1 MLIERVAAR
10 LATPRVR
17 AMTFRLSAALAP
29 LALLATTALAPAPL
43 LARTPVALNA
53 TVSAADP
60 RAAQAGQEIL
70 RKGGSATD
78 AAIAMMLTLGVVEPH
93 NSGIGGGGFLM
104 HHDGDTGLLESIDGR
119 ETAPAAA
126 RPDRF
131 LGPDGKPLPFVQAWP
146 GGYSVG
152 VPGNLRLAWDAHRK
166 WGKLPWADLFQ
177 PAIKLA
183 EDGYELGER
192 TATALDRLKD
202 IWKDFPE
209 IQSYFWVDGA
219 PPPVGTLLKNPP
231 LAALY
236 KRIAAEG
243 PDAFYHGDNAQA
255 IAKAVTDAP
264 RNPVP
269 MTMADLAGYEA
280 KARKPVC
287 GKYRAY
293 TICGMGPASA
303 GGVTVLEILGMV
315 ERFPL
320 GQWGKDDPR
329 SWHVIGEAMQLAYA
343 DRDTWLGDP
352 DFVSVPVSGMID
364 PAYLKRRSAMI
375 RLDRSLRAYEPGT
388 PPGAQPRTAAG
399 PRPEVGTSHFVAVD
413 RNGDV
418 ASWTSTIESFFGSQ
432 LVANGV
438 ILNNELTDFSSA
450 PEKDGKPV
458 ANRVEP
464 GKRPLSSMSPTI
476 VYDDKGTPIFTVGA
490 AGGRTI
496 IMQVAKALIA
506 HFDWGLSAQES
517 IAHGLIYYNKDGLVL
532 EQGTALEAMK
542 APLERLGHH
551 VTLSPLGLKAN
562 AAERTADG
570 HWVGAADPRSP
581 GVSLQE

>member
-1 MLIERVAAR
+1 MFSRPHWPDMAGL
-10 LATPRVR
+10 LAT
-17 AMTFRLSAALAP
+17 A
-29 LALLATTALAPAPL
+29 ALLALSPLPAA
-43 LARTPVALNA
+43 ARTPVSTNA

-93 NSGIGGGGFLM
+93 NSGIGGGGFLI
-104 HHDGDTGLLESIDGR
+104 HHDGATGVLDSIDGR

-131 LGPDGKPLPFVQAWP
+131 MGPDGKPLPFIQAWP
-146 GGYSVG
+146 GGFSAG

-177 PAIKLA
+177 PAIGYA
-183 EDGYELGER
+183 ENGFQLGER
-192 TATALDRLKD
+192 TATALRATQS
-202 IWKDFPE
+202 IWADFPE
-209 IQSYFWVDGA
+209 IQKLFWVDGA
-219 PPPVGTLLKNPP
+219 PPPVGTTLRNPP
-231 LAALY
+231 LAALL

-243 PDAFYHGDNAQA
+243 PDAFYTGENARQISA
-255 IAKAVTDAP
+255 AVTNAP
-264 RNPVP
+264 KNPVP
-269 MTMADLAGYEA
+269 MTEADLAGYQA
-280 KARKPVC
+280 KPRKPVC
-287 GKYRAY
+287 GPYRAY
-293 TICGMGPASA
+293 TVCGMGPASA

-320 GQWGKDDPR
+320 ARWGKDDPR

-343 DRDTWLGDP
+343 DRDTWLADP
-352 DFVSVPVSGMID
+352 DFLSVPVSSLID
-364 PAYLKRRSAMI
+364 PAYLKQRASLI
-375 RLDRSLRAYEPGT
+375 RLNKALNAYRPGT
-388 PPGAQPRTAAG
+388 PPGAPPRTAAL
-399 PRPEVGTSHFVAVD
+399 PRPESGTSHFVAVD
-413 RNGDV
+413 RNGDI
-418 ASWTSTIESFFGSQ
+418 AAWTSTIESFFGSQ

-438 ILNNELTDFSSA
+438 ILNNELTDFSFT
-450 PEKDGKPV
+450 PEKDGAPV

-476 VYDDKGTPIFTVGA
+476 VYDAQGVPIFTVGA
-490 AGGRTI
+490 AGGKTI

-517 IAHGLIYYNKDGLVL
+517 IAHGLLFFNGDGLVV
-532 EQGTALEAMK
+532 EQGTSLEAMK
-542 APLERLGHH
+542 GPLEKLGHR
-551 VTLSPLGLKAN
+551 VSVNRMGLKAN
-562 AAERTADG
+562 AAERLPDG
-570 HWVGAADPRSP
+570 HWQGAADPRSP